1 MNLYQQ
7 YSKAFSAIPHP
18 AAWVDMDLLEQN
30 IATNL
35 NRANNRSVR
44 IASKSVRSVHILR
57 HLMNSSKQFNGIMC
71 YHPLEAAYLAMEG
84 FDDLLIAYPSMC
96 RSSLVAALKACAQPI
111 KVYFMVD
118 RLEHVELLNALAA
131 EHNVCARLCFDLDM
145 SVSYPGLHFGV
156 HRSSIKT
163 PKQAVDFYRKISTYQ
178 HVKVCGIMGYEAQIA
193 GLGDNIPGKHLQ
205 NMIVRQLKKKTIPVI
220 DERRTETILALT
232 REGAELTV
240 INGGGTGSVESTLQ
254 EPLVNEITIGSGFFC
269 SHLFDYYRNF
279 KLKPAAGYVAT
290 VARKPTEQIITCN
303 GGGYVASGNA
313 EKIKMPVPYL
323 PAGLKLD
330 SNEGTGEVQTPLHT
344 SGCTQEL
351 KPGDPVFF
359 RHAKAG
365 ELCEHFNHL
374 YLIQN
379 GCIVEKVTTYRGNGW
394 TFM

>member
-7 YSKAFSAIPHP
+7 YSQAFSAIPHP
-18 AAWVDMDLLEQN
+18 AAWVDMDLLDQN

-35 NRANNRSVR
+35 DRAQSRSIR
-44 IASKSVRSVHILR
+44 IASKSIRSVHILR
-57 HLMNSSKQFNGIMC
+57 HILSSSKQFNGIMC
-71 YHPLEAAYLAMEG
+71 YHPLEAAHLAQEG

-96 RSSLVAALKACAQPI
+96 RASLSAALKESIQPI

-118 RLEHVELLNALAA
+118 RLEHVELLNALAV
-131 EHNVCARLCFDLDM
+131 EHKVCANLCLDLDM

-163 PKQAVDFYRKISTYQ
+163 PEQAIDFYRKIAAFPN
-178 HVKVCGIMGYEAQIA
+178 VKLCGLMGYEAQIA

-205 NMIVRQLKKKTIPVI
+205 NMIVRHLKKKTIPMI
-220 DERRTETILALT
+220 SERRTETILALAK
-232 REGAELTV
+232 EGAELTV

-254 EPLVNEITIGSGFFC
+254 EPLINEITIGSGFFC

-290 VARKPTEQIITCN
+290 VARKPTNQIVTCN

-323 PAGLKLD
+323 PRGLQLD

-344 SGCTQEL
+344 KNCAQEL
-351 KPGDPVFF
+351 RPGDPVFF

-374 YLIQN
+374 HLVRN
-379 GCIVEKVTTYRGNGW
+379 GAIIDKVTTYRGNGW